1 MKRRSSDRGPLCW
14 LALRAGQFWD
24 FIDKRQ
30 IDAHVYS
37 CAILY
42 GTVKITE
49 WCMEYASL
57 MHGRPGLEV
66 AAVIGAILAPWS
78 ALQAAAIK
86 FLFDARSGSF
96 KA

>member
-1 MKRRSSDRGPLCW
+1 MCW

-37 CAILY
+37 CAILW

-57 MHGRPGLEV
+57 MQGRPGLEV
-66 AAVIGAILAPWS
+66 AAVIGAILAPWT
-78 ALQAAAIK
+78 ARQAEETK
-86 FLFDARSGSF
+86 FRFDARSGRF
-96 KA
+96 RA